1 MSNKSNLK
9 YPTENWIH
17 GWLKS
22 IWRKKSDKL
31 DMANDAV
38 EGLKSM
44 WKSKEVPDYRE
55 KEYPYN
61 IEFGDGRTKEEMDK
75 MQKELME
82 CGCLPDCGCK
92 E

>member
-1 MSNKSNLK
+1 MK
-9 YPTENWIH
+9 TENWIH

-22 IWRKKSDKL
+22 IWKK
-31 DMANDAV
+31 
-38 EGLKSM
+38 
-44 WKSKEVPDYRE
+44 

-61 IEFGDGRTKEEMDK
+61 IEFGDGRTKKEMDK

-92 E
+92 ETKKDKLKGGLA

>member
-1 MSNKSNLK
+1 MK
-9 YPTENWIH
+9 TENWIH

-22 IWRKKSDKL
+22 IWK
-31 DMANDAV
+31 M
-38 EGLKSM
+38 
-44 WKSKEVPDYRE
+44 

-61 IEFGDGRTKEEMDK
+61 VEFGNGRPKKEMNK
-75 MQKELME
+75 MQEELMQTLKKD